1 MCTAVSVNFKH
12 FYFGRTL
19 DLDYSFGQRVVILPR
34 RFKLNFKCKESLVF
48 HYAIMGMAAVKENFP
63 LFFDAMNEKGL
74 CFAGLRFQNNAY
86 YGKILENRTNL
97 APFELPLW
105 ILSLAS
111 SVTEAKN
118 LLRDINIVDIP
129 FSDELLNTHLH
140 WIFADKTGALT
151 VEPTKEGLSVFDNQL
166 GVLANN
172 PPFETMLE
180 SFKSYEFDSSRLK
193 NPLFPGDFSSKSR
206 FARAVFVKENSY
218 KPKTEQESL
227 AQFFHIMNSV
237 NVPKGCVILE
247 NGKPHFTQYTSCI
260 DTKKGVYYYKNYEN
274 PKTHKIDMN
283 SCNLDGDKIFS
294 F

>member
-1 MCTAVSVNFKH
+1 MCTAVSINFEN

-19 DLDYSFGQRVVILPR
+19 DLDHSFGQKVVVLPR
-34 RFKLNFKCKESLVF
+34 KFKFDFRCENSLTF
-48 HYAIMGMAAVKENFP
+48 HHAIMGMAVVNNNFP
-63 LFFDAMNEKGL
+63 LLFDAVNEKGL
-74 CFAGLRFQNNAY
+74 CIAGLRFQNNAF
-86 YGKILENRTNL
+86 YGNTLESRTNL

-105 ILSLAS
+105 ILSLAGS
-111 SVTEAKN
+111 LDEAKN
-118 LLRDINIVDIP
+118 LLRDINIADIP
-129 FSDELLNTHLH
+129 FSDELPNTHLH
-140 WIFADKTGALT
+140 WLIADKTGSLT

-193 NPLFPGDFSSKSR
+193 NSLFPGDYSSKSR

-218 KPKTEQESL
+218 MPRNEEESV

-247 NGKPHFTQYTSCI
+247 NGKPHYTQYTSCI

-274 PKTHKIDMN
+274 LNFCKIDMN
-283 SCNLDGDKIFS
+283 SCDLGGDKIFS